1 MKLHGR
7 KRSQVTVAYSDRLT
21 DSYSDNLPAGKVIG
35 TSSPGGTIRRG
46 ADVEKQIAID
56 NGALRFQTLI
66 KPGWGRQGIAYG
78 PYARVNG
85 LAFSV
90 FLLNGH
96 NTSESENIGQRL
108 ITRFWRWIRGSETE
122 NPALR
127 LLRWLGCKHKQQT
140 LRVFLWWIRN
150 HKRVKTP
157 RIDENLAVGWFPDEV
172 PSNPLVQG
180 NGAIVHATGP
190 ENGELWIRVGNE
202 LLSTFKG
209 LQNLPVYYIIILREK
224 GAAYYAASV
233 PNAHGLA
240 AYPNMRPLA
249 IDPFNDDATV
259 YAALY
264 QSVLGQAGF
273 RVDTRVYS
281 AHVELVPELA
291 SWYGTAHVA
300 DDLIGE
306 GLLAGSPA
314 EVGGAWSVYRGS
326 YGLTANG
333 VRSLQT
339 DSLAVL
345 KPSAPSGLIHAII
358 ETPAIVTTCGFL
370 WRVRDKNNFWSFLIS
385 GNRCQLQIQENGI
398 SNVVAVSDEWYLAP
412 NTTNSVQILDDGETF
427 GLYLNGKQ
435 VFNTW
440 FADTRLQEATGVG
453 LSTVEANESLYIRHF
468 EAHPRSLLIPRGLD
482 LGSPWIAQGTQ
493 VVVSDDFDGA
503 ARNLERKTTS
513 IGNKVWHKEIGRGA
527 IALSGSGTAK
537 VQANAQSPN
546 PGRTA
551 YTIAWDNPNL
561 ADLQVDITP
570 PGTDRGQGHKSRAGL
585 IFWQDA
591 NNYIIVNNWLDDF
604 YGGASVSSF
613 FYLDGFEELYD
624 AVWTNVGSRIYWGVP
639 YTLRVVFDGMHYMA
653 FVNGE
658 PVLYRAL
665 TDVYPDT
672 PRLAINRV
680 GIVAN
685 WEWGNDTGSLFDNFI
700 AKV

>member
-1 MKLHGR
+1 MKSYGR
-7 KRSQVTVAYSDRLT
+7 KRSQLTSAYTDRLT
-21 DSYSDNLPAGKVIG
+21 DSYSDNQPIGKVIG
-35 TSSPGGTIRRG
+35 TKSAGGTIRKG

-56 NGALRFQTLI
+56 NGALRFQALM

-78 PYARVNG
+78 PYTRANG

-122 NPALR
+122 TPALR
-127 LLRWLGCKHKQQT
+127 LLHWLGSKHKQQT
-140 LRVFLWWIRN
+140 LRFFLWWIRN
-150 HKRVKTP
+150 HKGVKTP
-157 RIDENLAVGWFPDEV
+157 RIDENLAVGWFPNDV
-172 PSNPLVQG
+172 PSNPLAQG

-202 LLSTFKG
+202 LLSTLKG
-209 LQNLPVYYIIILREK
+209 LQNIPVYYIIILREK

-273 RVDTRVYS
+273 RVDTRVYG

-291 SWYGTAHVA
+291 SWYGTAHAA

-326 YGLTANG
+326 YELTANG
-333 VRSLQT
+333 VRPLQT

-345 KPSAPSGLIHAII
+345 KPSAPSGLLHAII
-358 ETPAIVTTCGFL
+358 ETPAIVTASGFL

-398 SNVVAVSDEWYLAP
+398 SNVVAVSDEWYLVP

-440 FADTRLQEATGVG
+440 LTDTRLQEATGVG
-453 LSTVEANESLYIRHF
+453 LGTVEVNESLYIRHF
-468 EAHPRSLLIPRGLD
+468 EAHPRSLLIPRVLD
-482 LGSPWIAQGTQ
+482 FGSPWIAQGTQ

-503 ARNLERKTTS
+503 ARDLDRKTTS
-513 IGNKVWHKEIGRGA
+513 IGNKAWHKEIGRGA

-537 VQANAQSPN
+537 VQANEQSPN

-551 YTIAWDNPNL
+551 YTIAWDNPDL
-561 ADLQVDITP
+561 ADLQVDVTP

-585 IFWQDA
+585 IFWQDT

-639 YTLRVVFDGMHYMA
+639 YTLRVVFDGMRYMA

-685 WEWGNDTGSLFDNFI
+685 WEWGNDTGSTFRNFV
-700 AKV
+700 ARG